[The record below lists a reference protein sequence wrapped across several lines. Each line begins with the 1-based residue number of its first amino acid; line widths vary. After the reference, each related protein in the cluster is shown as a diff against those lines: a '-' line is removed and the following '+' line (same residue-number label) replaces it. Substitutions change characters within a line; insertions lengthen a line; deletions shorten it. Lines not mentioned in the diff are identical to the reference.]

1 MPRRLRTA
9 PRKAPRQERSK
20 ATVDAII
27 GAMTRVLVKEGWD
40 AASTNRVAKEAGVSV
55 GSLYQY
61 FPSKE
66 ALVLAVM
73 ERHTEELTIQLQ
85 ARMLQLA
92 TAPLEEAA
100 TELVH
105 LFIERHLLNP
115 QLHKVLIQQVPK
127 VGALGK
133 LEELNRFYE
142 RLFASYMELHR
153 AELEVTD
160 MSVSAYVLVQAVE
173 ALCHHAVLER
183 QDLLKSGKLEEQIVR
198 LVIGYLKPSLL
209 AQAQVAGRPLGRQV
223 KKSA

>member
-1 MPRRLRTA
+1 
-9 PRKAPRQERSK
+9 
-20 ATVDAII
+20 
-27 GAMTRVLVKEGWD
+27 
-40 AASTNRVAKEAGVSV
+40 
-55 GSLYQY
+55 
-61 FPSKE
+61 
-66 ALVLAVM
+66 M